1 MHLQLKLKSKS
12 WHIYLNLWLEDGRG
26 MLEGFTAAYKFQISN
41 IKFQNQ
47 GMTNKFKIINDPVH
61 GFIQI
66 PHEIIFDVIEH
77 RYFQRLRRISQTGL
91 LNLIFPGATHTRFH
105 HALGAMHL
113 MFTALE
119 TLKLKGVKIS
129 REEEKSAM
137 LAILLHDIGHGPFS
151 HALENMLMDDW
162 HHEKLS
168 LLLMNKMNGEF
179 GGELSMAMEMFQG
192 KYHRKFFN
200 QLISSQLDVDRL
212 DYLKRDSFYSGVSE
226 GNINTQ
232 RIISMMNVSHEELV
246 IDAKGIYSIENFL
259 TARMFMYWQVYY
271 HKTSALAEHLLVKI
285 LDRAKKLVSLGKDL
299 PASENLKYFLHK
311 NDFESATEED
321 IRRFTELDDND
332 VIQAMKF
339 WTKNEDFI
347 LSYLCK
353 CVIQRNFP
361 KTMISSKPFDKAF
374 IQEKVEKTNEKF
386 GIENGNK
393 LVDEISRSLLP
404 YNSEKQPIYLLQ
416 KNGEKITLE
425 NSENQILSSSINQLN
440 TKYILSFPR
449 EI

>member
-1 MHLQLKLKSKS
+1 
-12 WHIYLNLWLEDGRG
+12 
-26 MLEGFTAAYKFQISN
+26 
-41 IKFQNQ
+41 
-47 GMTNKFKIINDPVH
+47 MTNKFKIINDPVH
-61 GFIQI
+61 GFIKI
-66 PHEIIFDVIEH
+66 PYEILFDVIEH

-119 TLKLKGVKIS
+119 TLKLKGTEVSK
-129 REEEKSAM
+129 EEEQSAM

-168 LLLMNKMNGEF
+168 LLLMNKMNDEF
-179 GGELSMAMEMFQG
+179 DGALSMAIEMFQG

-212 DYLKRDSFYSGVSE
+212 DYLKRDSFYTGVSE
-226 GNINTQ
+226 GNVNTQ
-232 RIISMMNVSHEELV
+232 RIISMMNVSDDELV

-285 LDRAKKLVSLGKDL
+285 LARAKTLVSEGHHL
-299 PASENLKYFLHK
+299 PASENLQYFLQR
-311 NDFESATEED
+311 NSFGSATDED
-321 IRRFTELDDND
+321 IQRFTELDDND
-332 VIQAMKF
+332 IIQAMKF
-339 WTKNEDFI
+339 WTKSDDMI

-353 CVIQRNFP
+353 CVIQRNLL
-361 KTMISSKPFDKAF
+361 KTKLSSKPFDPEFIKEKIAQTNAAF
-374 IQEKVEKTNEKF
+374 N
-386 GIENGNK
+386 IECGAE

-404 YNSEKQPIYLLQ
+404 YNSEKQPIYLLL
-416 KNGEKITLE
+416 KNGNKITLE
-425 NSENQILSSSINQLN
+425 NSENQILSTFINQLN

>member
-1 MHLQLKLKSKS
+1 
-12 WHIYLNLWLEDGRG
+12 
-26 MLEGFTAAYKFQISN
+26 
-41 IKFQNQ
+41 
-47 GMTNKFKIINDPVH
+47 MTNKFKIINDPVH
-61 GFIQI
+61 GFIKI
-66 PHEIIFDVIEH
+66 PHEILFDVIEH
-77 RYFQRLRRISQTGL
+77 PYFQRLRRISQTGL

-119 TLKLKGVKIS
+119 TLRLKGTEIS
-129 REEEKSAM
+129 KEEEKSAM

-168 LLLMNKMNGEF
+168 LLLMNKMNAEF
-179 GGELSMAMEMFQG
+179 DGALTMAIEMFQG

-212 DYLKRDSFYSGVSE
+212 DYLKRDSFYTGVSE

-232 RIISMMNVSHEELV
+232 RIISMMNVSEDELV
-246 IDAKGIYSIENFL
+246 IDAKGIYSIENYL

-285 LDRAKKLVSLGKDL
+285 LARAKTLVSEGWDL
-299 PASENLKYFLHK
+299 PASDNLKYFLHR
-311 NDFESATEED
+311 NQFEKATSED
-321 IRRFTELDDND
+321 IQRFTELDDND

-339 WTKNEDFI
+339 WTGSEDKI

-353 CVIQRNFP
+353 SVIERNLL
-361 KTMISSKPFDKAF
+361 KTKISSKPFDNEFVKEK
-374 IQEKVEKTNEKF
+374 IQQTNAVF
-386 GIENGNK
+386 GIENGAE

-404 YNSEKQPIYLLQ
+404 YNSEKQPIYLLL
-416 KNGEKITLE
+416 KNGKKITLE
-425 NSENQILSSSINQLN
+425 NSENQILSTFINQLN

-449 EI
+449 EVQEVNYPQK

>member
-1 MHLQLKLKSKS
+1 
-12 WHIYLNLWLEDGRG
+12 
-26 MLEGFTAAYKFQISN
+26 
-41 IKFQNQ
+41 
-47 GMTNKFKIINDPVH
+47 MTNKFKIINDPVH
-61 GFIQI
+61 GFIKI
-66 PHEIIFDVIEH
+66 PHEILFDVIEH
-77 RYFQRLRRISQTGL
+77 PYFQRLRRISQTGL

-119 TLKLKGVKIS
+119 TLRLKGTEIS
-129 REEEKSAM
+129 KEEEKSAM

-151 HALENMLMDDW
+151 HALENMLMEDW

-168 LLLMNKMNGEF
+168 LLLMNDLNKELD
-179 GGELSMAMEMFQG
+179 GELTMAIEMFQG

-200 QLISSQLDVDRL
+200 QLIASQLDVDRL
-212 DYLKRDSFYSGVSE
+212 DYLKRDSFYTGVSE

-232 RIISMMNVSHEELV
+232 RIISMMNVADDKLV

-285 LDRAKKLVSLGKDL
+285 LDRAKTLVSEGKEL
-299 PASENLKYFLHK
+299 KASDNLKYFLEK
-311 NDFESATEED
+311 NKFVRATKED
-321 IRRFTELDDND
+321 IQRFTELDDND

-339 WTKNEDFI
+339 WTKSDDFI

-361 KTMISSKPFDKAF
+361 KTMISSKPFEKDFVKDKIA
-374 IQEKVEKTNEKF
+374 KTNAF
-386 GIENGNK
+386 FNIENGAE
-393 LVDEISRSLLP
+393 LVDEISRTLLP
-404 YNSEKQPIYLLQ
+404 YNTEKQPIYLLL
-416 KNGEKITLE
+416 KNGKKITLE
-425 NSENQILSSSINQLN
+425 NSENQILSTFINQLN

-449 EI
+449 EVQAVNYPQK

>member
-1 MHLQLKLKSKS
+1 
-12 WHIYLNLWLEDGRG
+12 
-26 MLEGFTAAYKFQISN
+26 
-41 IKFQNQ
+41 
-47 GMTNKFKIINDPVH
+47 MTNKFKIINDPVH
-61 GFIQI
+61 GFIKI
-66 PHEIIFDVIEH
+66 PHEILFDVIEH
-77 RYFQRLRRISQTGL
+77 PYFQRLRRISQTGL

-119 TLKLKGVKIS
+119 TLRLKGTEIS
-129 REEEKSAM
+129 KEEEKSAM

-168 LLLMNKMNGEF
+168 LLLMNRMNVEF
-179 GGELSMAMEMFQG
+179 EGALTMAIEMFQG

-212 DYLKRDSFYSGVSE
+212 DYLKRDSFYTGVSE

-232 RIISMMNVSHEELV
+232 RIVSMMNVSEDELV

-285 LDRAKKLVSLGKDL
+285 LARAKTLVSEGYDL
-299 PASENLKYFLHK
+299 PASENLKYFLHRSQ
-311 NDFESATEED
+311 FESATDED
-321 IRRFTELDDND
+321 IQRFTELDDND

-339 WTKNEDFI
+339 WTKTEDQI

-353 CVIQRNFP
+353 SVIERNLL
-361 KTMISSKPFDKAF
+361 KTKISSKPFDPEFVKEK
-374 IQEKVEKTNEKF
+374 IQHTNAVF
-386 GIENGNK
+386 NIENGSE

-404 YNSEKQPIYLLQ
+404 YNTEKQPIYLLL
-416 KNGEKITLE
+416 KNGKKITLE
-425 NSENQILSSSINQLN
+425 NSENQILSSFINQLN

-449 EI
+449 EVQAINYPQK

>member
-1 MHLQLKLKSKS
+1 
-12 WHIYLNLWLEDGRG
+12 
-26 MLEGFTAAYKFQISN
+26 
-41 IKFQNQ
+41 
-47 GMTNKFKIINDPVH
+47 MTNKFKIINDPVH
-61 GFIQI
+61 GFIKI
-66 PHEIIFDVIEH
+66 PYEILFDVIEH
-77 RYFQRLRRISQTGL
+77 PYFQRLRRISQTGL

-119 TLKLKGVKIS
+119 TLKLKGIEIS
-129 REEEKSAM
+129 KDEEKSAM

-168 LLLMNKMNGEF
+168 LLLMNKMNEEF
-179 GGELSMAMEMFQG
+179 GGELNMAIEMFQG

-212 DYLKRDSFYSGVSE
+212 DYLKRDSFYTGVSE
-226 GNINTQ
+226 GNVNTQ
-232 RIISMMNVSHEELV
+232 RIISMMNVSDDELV
-246 IDAKGIYSIENFL
+246 IDAKGIYSIENYL

-285 LDRAKKLVSLGKDL
+285 LARAKALVSEGHSL
-299 PASENLKYFLHK
+299 PASQNLMYFLQRNH
-311 NDFESATEED
+311 FGTATDED
-321 IRRFTELDDND
+321 IQRFTELDDND
-332 VIQAMKF
+332 IIQAMKF
-339 WTKNEDFI
+339 WTKSEEKI

-353 CVIQRNFP
+353 SVIERNLL
-361 KTMISSKPFDKAF
+361 KTKISSKPFDHEFIKEKIALTNAAF
-374 IQEKVEKTNEKF
+374 N
-386 GIENGNK
+386 IENGTE
-393 LVDEISRSLLP
+393 LVDQISRSLLP
-404 YNSEKQPIYLLQ
+404 YSAEKQPIYLLL
-416 KNGEKITLE
+416 KDGRKITLE
-425 NSENQILSSSINQLN
+425 NSENQILSSYINQPN

>member
-1 MHLQLKLKSKS
+1 
-12 WHIYLNLWLEDGRG
+12 
-26 MLEGFTAAYKFQISN
+26 
-41 IKFQNQ
+41 
-47 GMTNKFKIINDPVH
+47 MTNKFKIINDPVH
-61 GFIQI
+61 GFIKI
-66 PHEIIFDVIEH
+66 PHEILFDVIEH
-77 RYFQRLRRISQTGL
+77 PYFQRLRRISQTGL

-119 TLKLKGVKIS
+119 TLRLNGTEIS
-129 REEEKSAM
+129 KEEEKSAM

-168 LLLMNKMNGEF
+168 LLLMNRMNVEF
-179 GGELSMAMEMFQG
+179 EGALTMAIEMFQG

-212 DYLKRDSFYSGVSE
+212 DYLKRDSFYTGVSE

-232 RIISMMNVSHEELV
+232 RIISMMNVSEDELV
-246 IDAKGIYSIENFL
+246 IDAKGIYSIENYL

-285 LDRAKKLVSLGKDL
+285 LARAKTLVSEGYDL
-299 PASENLKYFLHK
+299 PASENLKYFLHRSQ
-311 NDFESATEED
+311 FESATDED
-321 IRRFTELDDND
+321 IQRFNELDDND

-339 WTKNEDFI
+339 WTKTEDQI

-353 CVIQRNFP
+353 SVIERNLL
-361 KTMISSKPFDKAF
+361 KTKISSKPFDPEFVKEK
-374 IQEKVEKTNEKF
+374 IQQTNAVF
-386 GIENGNK
+386 NIENGSE

-404 YNSEKQPIYLLQ
+404 YNTEKQPIYLLL
-416 KNGEKITLE
+416 KNGKKITLE
-425 NSENQILSSSINQLN
+425 NSENQILSSFINQLN

-449 EI
+449 EVQAINYPQK